1 MRNVAFSYVQ
11 PIMVALVLM
20 FWAFGPASW
29 TDNPATLVAAT
40 SVTTLMVLGLE
51 WLNERHASWR
61 LTKKE
66 FFTDLF
72 YVVLS
77 ATAISW
83 ATVNLAETPLQA
95 VKASL
100 GITTEWA
107 MHLPFIVQAA
117 LVVFLVEFGQYWMH
131 RLMHNSTPFWLT
143 HAPHHHLT
151 QLNAMKGAVGNPIE
165 LFLISL
171 SVVALFDLP
180 LAAEFAAFHVLSVV
194 STFAHA
200 NTRCDPPRWYA
211 YVFTTIRNH
220 SLHHSLGYEETRC
233 NYGNSLIL
241 LDRIFGTFRDGEAEA
256 VGQDERRRL
265 SIIEQTLFPFQPVIE
280 RVRKKRQPLSI
291 ENIAHGPAR

>member
-1 MRNVAFSYVQ
+1 MKKILFSYVQ
-11 PIMVALVLM
+11 PAMVAAILV
-20 FWAFGPASW
+20 FWAFVPKAWVENAG
-29 TDNPATLVAAT
+29 TLTIGIAL
-40 SVTTLMVLGLE
+40 TTLFVLGLE

-72 YVVLS
+72 YMVLS
-77 ATAISW
+77 MTVIAWVTAR
-83 ATVNLAETPLQA
+83 LAEEPLIA
-95 VKASL
+95 AKHAL

-107 MHLPFIVQAA
+107 MHLPFVVQVA

-131 RLMHNSTPFWLT
+131 RLMHNFTPFWLT
-143 HAPHHHLT
+143 HAPHHHIT

-171 SVVALFDLP
+171 SVIALFDLP
-180 LAAEFAAFHVLSVV
+180 LNALFCAFHILSVV

-211 YVFTTIRNH
+211 FFFTTIRNH
-220 SLHHSLGYEETRC
+220 SLHHSVGYEETRC
-233 NYGNSLIL
+233 NYANSLIL
-241 LDRIFGTFRDGEAEA
+241 LDRVFGTYREGEAEL

-265 SIIEQTLFPFQPVIE
+265 SILEQMLFPFQPVIAKI
-280 RVRKKRQPLSI
+280 RAGRGY
-291 ENIAHGPAR
+291 A

>member
-1 MRNVAFSYVQ
+1 MKKILFSYVQ
-11 PIMVALVLM
+11 PAMIVAILF
-20 FWAFGPASW
+20 FWAFVPKAWVENAW
-29 TDNPATLVAAT
+29 TLTIGISL
-40 SVTTLMVLGLE
+40 TTLIVLGLE

-72 YVVLS
+72 YMVLS
-77 ATAISW
+77 MTAIAW
-83 ATVNLAETPLQA
+83 VTARLAEEPLIA
-95 VKASL
+95 AKHAL

-107 MHLPFIVQAA
+107 MHLPFVVQVA

-131 RLMHNSTPFWLT
+131 RLMHNYGPFWLT
-143 HAPHHHLT
+143 HAPHHHIT

-180 LAAEFAAFHVLSVV
+180 LAALFCAFHILSVV

-211 YVFTTIRNH
+211 FFFTTIQNH
-220 SLHHSLGYEETRC
+220 SLHHSVGYEETRC

-241 LDRIFGTFRDGEAEA
+241 LDRIFGTYRDGEAEL

-265 SIIEQTLFPFQPVIE
+265 SIGEQMLFPFQP
-280 RVRKKRQPLSI
+280 L
-291 ENIAHGPAR
+291 IAKIKARRGYA